1 MNWKW
6 VFNLARRD
14 GRQSLPR
21 LFLFTS
27 SIIIG
32 IAALV
37 AISSFRDSLND
48 KINDEA
54 KELLGA
60 DFRARNY
67 SSYSPSELVEFIKIA
82 TDSATE
88 KSFVS
93 MAGFKN
99 GEGTRLVNVRA
110 IEGNFPF
117 YGEVVTSPKEAS
129 STYEQLGGVIADQTL
144 FYQFGLSVGDSI
156 KLGTSKFKLIGKIEE
171 ISGQAGIGSAFAP
184 TVIITSSALSGTDLI
199 KPGSRVLYNTYL
211 KIPDEKALL
220 ETIKAQ
226 DKQLTEK
233 GFRVE
238 TVADRK
244 RNVGRAFSNLSAF
257 MNLIGFIALV
267 LGAIGVGSA
276 VYTYIKSKIKEVGVL
291 RSLGASRNEV
301 FAVFLTQIVSVAF
314 LGSLIGALLGAGIQY
329 FLPSLVQDFLPV
341 SVDFSVQPLAILSGV
356 FIGLSISILFA
367 LVPLLQVR
375 NTSPMV
381 TLNSFLEDPST
392 KFDKAMI
399 GVGITILLFLG
410 GFAWLQTGSWLASLI
425 FLGGLLLTIG
435 LLWGVSLGL
444 RGFAKSIVSRFSSF
458 TLRQGISNLYRPNNF
473 STILITVTGLG
484 VALINMIF
492 LIQSNILGQLS
503 FTQTN
508 EQPNT
513 ILFDIQPEQLDEVR
527 SFVNEAGK
535 PVLQEV
541 PIVAMRLHSL
551 KGMSRFELTQD
562 STLDIP
568 GHVPNRE
575 YRTTYRDT
583 LISSETII
591 KGEWIGEFH
600 TTSIN
605 SVASSGRIPIS
616 ISDNLAEDMKVE
628 IGDPLSF
635 NISGAVLDCY
645 VSSVREV
652 DFTRIQT
659 NFTVVFPKGV
669 LEDAPQNYV
678 IVSRVESREASAQF
692 QNEVV
697 TQFPNISVIDLDQ
710 ILKTANEVLG
720 KISFVISFLALLCL
734 ITGFLVLISAINN
747 TRFERI
753 NEGIL
758 LKTLGA
764 VRKKIVSINTVEY
777 FLIGLFAVLAG
788 ALISVGSAY
797 AITVFALNIEFS
809 LAVIPLLI
817 ISSSIIALIT
827 LFGFLNALPISKR
840 SALSI
845 LRVS

>member
-1 MNWKW
+1 M
-6 VFNLARRD
+6 
-14 GRQSLPR
+14 
-21 LFLFTS
+21 
-27 SIIIG
+27 
-32 IAALV
+32 
-37 AISSFRDSLND
+37 
-48 KINDEA
+48 
-54 KELLGA
+54 
-60 DFRARNY
+60 
-67 SSYSPSELVEFIKIA
+67 
-82 TDSATE
+82 
-88 KSFVS
+88 
-93 MAGFKN
+93 
-99 GEGTRLVNVRA
+99 
-110 IEGNFPF
+110 
-117 YGEVVTSPKEAS
+117 
-129 STYEQLGGVIADQTL
+129 
-144 FYQFGLSVGDSI
+144 
-156 KLGTSKFKLIGKIEE
+156 
-171 ISGQAGIGSAFAP
+171 
-184 TVIITSSALSGTDLI
+184 
-199 KPGSRVLYNTYL
+199 LYNTYL
-211 KIPDEKALL
+211 KIPDEKSLL

-233 GFRVE
+233 GFRLE

-244 RNVGRAFSNLSAF
+244 RRVGRAFSNLSAF

-267 LGAIGVGSA
+267 LGAIGLGSA

-329 FLPSLVQDFLPV
+329 FLPALVQDFLPV
-341 SVDFSVQPLAILSGV
+341 SVDFSIQPLAILSGV
-356 FIGLSISILFA
+356 FVGLSISILFA

-392 KFDKAMI
+392 KLDKAMI

-410 GFAWLQTGSWLASLI
+410 GFAWMQTGSWLASLI

-435 LLWGVSLGL
+435 LLWGVSSGL
-444 RGFAKSIVSRFSSF
+444 RGFAMSIVSRFSSF

-513 ILFDIQPEQLDEVR
+513 ILFDIQPEQLDEIR

-551 KGMSRFELTQD
+551 KGRSRFELTQD

-568 GHVPNRE
+568 DHVPNRE

-591 KGEWIGEFH
+591 KGEWIGEFN
-600 TTSIN
+600 TTST
-605 SVASSGRIPIS
+605 SSAAGSGRIPIS

-669 LEDAPQNYV
+669 LEAAPQNYV
-678 IVSRVESREASAQF
+678 IVSRVESRETSAQF

-797 AITVFALNIEFS
+797 AITVFALNLEFS
-809 LAVIPLLI
+809 LALTPLLI

-827 LFGFLNALPISKR
+827 LFGFLNALPISKW